1 MNPEKK
7 STTNIFTYTYTLRKD
22 QITDFLNQLDDMRQG
37 YLEDAVEASKY
48 KDAREVIQY
57 IMEK

>member
-22 QITDFLNQLDDMRQG
+22 QITDFLNQLEDMRQG
-37 YLEDAVEASKY
+37 YLEDAVEASNY